1 MSVSVILPVNENKG
15 SFEDYFNK
23 AIQSLVNQEVKPQK
37 VYVVCSTD
45 KKLKSFLDSW
55 EKPEELD
62 IVILENTGKTDFC
75 SQVNYG
81 VEKMDTE
88 WFSVLEFDD
97 EYSRHWFKNTQQYIK
112 AYDEIDIFLPLVVDV
127 DVENKFLGFTNESV
141 WAMKFSEKLGILD
154 NNTLLNYQNYQLS
167 GAVIKKEFFDSV
179 GLLKPSMKLTFIYEF
194 LLRATYN
201 DAQVMTIPKIGYKHA
216 NMREFSLFWDYKHGS
231 EPLEPE
237 EANFWV
243 EQAKKEYF
251 FTYDRAVE
259 YEN

>member
-1 MSVSVILPVNENKG
+1 MNVSVILPVNENKSG
-15 SFEDYFNK
+15 FEDYFNK

-37 VYVVCSTD
+37 IYIVCSTD

-55 EKPEELD
+55 EQPKELD
-62 IVILENTGKTDFC
+62 ITILENPGKTDFC
-75 SQVNYG
+75 SQVNFG
-81 VEKMDTE
+81 VENIDTE
-88 WFSVLEFDD
+88 WFSILEFDD
-97 EYSRHWFKNTQQYIK
+97 EFSRHWFKNAKEYNK
-112 AYDEIDIFLPLVVDV
+112 AYDDVDIFLPLVVDV
-127 DVENKFLGFTNESV
+127 DMENKFLGFTNESV

-167 GAVIKKEFFDSV
+167 GAVIKKEFFESV
-179 GLLKPSMKLTFIYEF
+179 GLLKSSMRLTFIYEF

-216 NMREFSLFWDYKHGS
+216 NMREFSLFWDYKNGS
-231 EPLEPE
+231 EPLKPE

>member
-1 MSVSVILPVNENKG
+1 MDVSVILPVNENKN

-23 AIQSLVNQEVKPQK
+23 AVQSVVNQEVKPK
-37 VYVVCSTD
+37 KLYIVCSMD
-45 KKLKSFLDSW
+45 KELKLFLDSW
-55 EKPEELD
+55 EKPKELD
-62 IVILENTGKTDFC
+62 VIILENPGKTDFC

-81 VEKMDTE
+81 VENIDTE
-88 WFSVLEFDD
+88 WFSILEFDD
-97 EYSRHWFKNTQQYIK
+97 EYSRHWFKNTEKYVK
-112 AYDEIDIFLPLVVDV
+112 AYDEVDIFLPLVVDV
-127 DVENKFLGFTNESV
+127 DTENKFLGFTNESI

-167 GAVIKKEFFDSV
+167 GAVIKKEFFEDS
-179 GLLKPSMKLTFIYEF
+179 GLLKPSIKLTFIYEF

-201 DAQVMTIPKIGYKHA
+201 DAQIMTIPKIGYKHA
-216 NMREFSLFWDYKHGS
+216 NMREFSLFWDYKNGS
-231 EPLEPE
+231 NPLNPE

-251 FTYDRAVE
+251 FTYDRVVE